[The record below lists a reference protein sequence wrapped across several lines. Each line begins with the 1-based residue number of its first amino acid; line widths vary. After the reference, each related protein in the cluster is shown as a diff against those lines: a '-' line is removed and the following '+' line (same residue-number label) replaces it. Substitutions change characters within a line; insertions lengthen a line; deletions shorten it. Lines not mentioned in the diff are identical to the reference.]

1 MNRTI
6 DSEFTRTDIARISE
20 NYIIDHQLRL
30 QAESNLVL
38 LTDDGIVTSLD
49 NKRNSDLDETR
60 QEIDV
65 VGQND

>member
-6 DSEFTRTDIARISE
+6 DGEFTRTDIARISE

-30 QAESNLVL
+30 QAESNLGL

-49 NKRNSDLDETR
+49 NEGNSDLDETR